1 MDRIIEKKKGIRKK
15 HIPYIL
21 GVAFVLA
28 FVLWMIF
35 GNHQSKLKIDGRMIL
50 TGTVEQGLFND
61 YVRVNGQVQP
71 ITTIQLSPLEG
82 GMVDK
87 KVVEEGTMVKK
98 GDVILQLSNPQLAL
112 SILESEASLAEKENF
127 LRNTIVAM
135 EQQKLD
141 LEQNRLQLNLDVERK
156 ERKYKQ
162 YERLHKEKLIS
173 EEEYLQAKEDYE
185 YSLNSRML
193 VLERQKQDSIYR
205 TIQIEN
211 MQESLRSMRK
221 SMILIRQREE
231 NLNVKSPIDGQLGNL
246 EVVLGQALN
255 SGANIG
261 QINDLSD
268 YKIEA
273 MIDEHYIDRVRTGL
287 NANFERQS
295 VKYPVTVSK
304 VYPDVRSGQFKTDF
318 QFTGERPDNIRTG
331 QTYYINLELGLP
343 TDALIIPRGNFYH
356 KTGGAWIYVINPEGT
371 KAYKRN
377 IRIGRQN
384 PSYYEVLEGLEV
396 GEKVIISGYE
406 NYGDNE
412 ILILDK

>member
-21 GVAFVLA
+21 GGALVLA
-28 FVLWMIF
+28 FVAWLIF
-35 GNHQSKLKIDGRMIL
+35 GDHQSKLKVDGRMIL
-50 TGTVEQGLFND
+50 TGTVEKGLFND

-82 GMVDK
+82 GMVDQI
-87 KVVEEGTMVKK
+87 VVEEGSMVKK
-98 GDVILQLSNPQLAL
+98 GDIILQLSNPQLAL

-127 LRNTIVAM
+127 LRNTIVEM
-135 EQQKLD
+135 EKQKLD

-162 YERLHKEKLIS
+162 YEKLYGEKLIS
-173 EEEYLQAKEDYE
+173 LEDYLQAKEDYE
-185 YSLNSRML
+185 FSISSRDL
-193 VLERQKQDSIYR
+193 VLARQKQDSIYR

-211 MQESLRSMRK
+211 MEESLESMRR
-221 SMILIRQREE
+221 SMILIRQRED
-231 NLNVKSPIDGQLGNL
+231 NLNVKSPINGQLGNL
-246 EVVLGQALN
+246 EVVLGQSLN

-268 YKIEA
+268 HKIEA
-273 MIDEHYIDRVRTGL
+273 MIDEHYIDRVRSGL
-287 NANFERQS
+287 NGSFERQS
-295 VKYPVTVSK
+295 VKYPVVVNK
-304 VYPDVRSGQFKTDF
+304 VYPDVRGGQFRTDF

-356 KTGGAWIYVINPEGT
+356 KTGGAWIYVINADGT
-371 KAYKRN
+371 KATKRN

-384 PSYYEVLEGLEV
+384 PNYYEVLEGLEA
-396 GEKVIISGYE
+396 GEKVIISGYD
-406 NYGDNE
+406 NYGDNDV
-412 ILILDK
+412 LILN